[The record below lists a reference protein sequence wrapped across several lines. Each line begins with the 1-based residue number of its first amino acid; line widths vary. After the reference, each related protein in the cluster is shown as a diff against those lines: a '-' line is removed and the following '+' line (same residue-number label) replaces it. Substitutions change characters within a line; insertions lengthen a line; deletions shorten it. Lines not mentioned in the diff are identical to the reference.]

1 MTNPS
6 WISALRT
13 GLSRRLKTLG
23 SGDCPVISA
32 MCHARVLIRMAI
44 SPRSTPKIH
53 TLCTQ
58 HANLFSGCDDSFVVQ
73 MFEEV
78 EAAYERIKKVVNLT
92 PVMTSSTLNEITGGE
107 CFLKCE
113 NFQKTGAFKFRG
125 AFNAL
130 SQLSPKQKKKG
141 VIAHSSGNHAQA
153 LALAAKLLGVRA
165 VIVMPENAA
174 TVKVAATK
182 GYGAKIVFCGSHLT
196 DREKTVVPL
205 IEKYGY
211 TLIHPY
217 NDLKIIAGAGTAAYE
232 LVKEVG
238 ELDYV
243 FGPVGGGGLISGTAI
258 ATKGLLP
265 LCRVLGVEPKKADDA
280 CQSLKAGKIMP
291 VKDPNTIADGLRTS
305 LGSNTFRIMK
315 KKVDQII
322 TVSEEE
328 IVDAM
333 QFVWERMKLVVEPS
347 GAVSLA
353 GVLSKKVG
361 LRSRRVGIIISGGN
375 IDLTDFFAK
384 IRQGIKSAN

>member
-1 MTNPS
+1 
-6 WISALRT
+6 
-13 GLSRRLKTLG
+13 
-23 SGDCPVISA
+23 
-32 MCHARVLIRMAI
+32 
-44 SPRSTPKIH
+44 
-53 TLCTQ
+53 
-58 HANLFSGCDDSFVVQ
+58 

-78 EAAYERIKKVVNLT
+78 EAAYERIKEVVNLT

-153 LALAAKLLGVRA
+153 LALAARLLGVKA
-165 VIVMPENAA
+165 VIVMPENAT
-174 TVKVAATK
+174 TVKVTATK
-182 GYGAKIVFCGSHLT
+182 GYGAKIVFCGSHPT

-205 IEKYGY
+205 IEKHGY

-217 NDLKIIAGAGTAAYE
+217 NDLMIIAGAGTVAYE

-238 ELDYV
+238 ELDYA

-265 LCRVLGVEPKKADDA
+265 SSKVIGVEPKKADDA
-280 CQSLKAGKIMP
+280 YQSLKAGKIIP
-291 VKDPNTIADGLRTS
+291 VKSPDTIADGLRTS
-305 LGSNTFRIMK
+305 LGSNTFRIIRK
-315 KKVDQII
+315 NVDQII

-353 GVLSKKVG
+353 GVLSKKVD
-361 LRSRRVGIIISGGN
+361 LRSKRVGIIISGGN
-375 IDLTDFFAK
+375 IDLTDFFAE
-384 IRQGIKSAN
+384 IRQGIKSLN